1 MVRKLGEIA
10 DSTGKNNVSF
20 LSYFLLSDVH
30 KCLEVLII
38 TNRLPEAA
46 FFAR

>member
-1 MVRKLGEIA
+1 MVKKLGETA

-20 LSYFLLSDVH
+20 LSYFLLGDVH
-30 KCLEVLII
+30 KCLEILIN